1 MDVKVYSLAADG
13 DKYLTPHFQ
22 VKEFRCRDGSDVVL
36 IHEQL
41 PWDLESIRYQASQ
54 EHGKGKEI
62 PLIINSGY
70 RTVAY
75 NSTLKNASKH
85 SQHLYGYAADIHMPG
100 VSIKDLKRYARN
112 VSPNH
117 GGVGVYGSFLH
128 FDKREAKA
136 ALRCG
141 AVFFTKKERHPT
153 STSRRVSIF
162 LFVFVFD
169 A

>member
-1 MDVKVYSLAADG
+1 MSKQSGFLVKQAAIQQKMIDDAQRITCELMAETLQITLHEEFG
-13 DKYLTPHFQ
+13 WGQ

-128 FDKREAKA
+128 FDKREVKA
-136 ALRCG
+136 DWTG
-141 AVFFTKKERHPT
+141 
-153 STSRRVSIF
+153 
-162 LFVFVFD
+162 
-169 A
+169 

>member
-1 MDVKVYSLAADG
+1 MDVEVYSLATDG

-75 NSTLKNASKH
+75 NNTLKNASKH

-100 VSIKDLKRYARN
+100 VSIKDLTRYARN

-128 FDKREAKA
+128 FDKREVKA
-136 ALRCG
+136 DWTG
-141 AVFFTKKERHPT
+141 
-153 STSRRVSIF
+153 
-162 LFVFVFD
+162 
-169 A
+169 